1 MQLKLKNIVVCIIV
15 LAGISGNRLLG
26 QGEGQKL
33 EFETPRKTML
43 VLQYYI
49 AEEHFKPELAAKA
62 FKFEDP
68 GSKSSLETVEKLKKI
83 MVSRGLIIDPDKVP
97 NDKNYMDSASGEN
110 RYTPFKS
117 FSDICLKK
125 YKDKWLV
132 SKSSIA
138 AIDELYDGIF
148 RVSTDSFIQSFPP
161 FLQMEYLGI
170 KVWQVVGYLIYIIIG
185 IILYKLLDIVFKR
198 FIKYLIKKIFKSQ
211 LVAKLTDRVAHLIS
225 LTIIVVLFHVY
236 TPLLILP
243 IEVNFVL
250 NIIYK
255 LAIPLL
261 LTLIAYRIAD
271 VAADIFD
278 KLAARTATKMDDK
291 LSPLIRKALKFIV
304 IIAGLIYTLN
314 AFDIELAPVLAGVSI
329 GGIAIAF
336 AAQDTIRHLFGSVTV
351 FTDRPFEVG
360 DWIVFEGNEGV
371 VEEVGVRS
379 SRIRTFYNS
388 ILTVPNGKL
397 SDMVIDNMGRRQFR
411 RYRTMIAVTYDTPIK
426 VLNVFTEGLRKIIL
440 NHPKTKKDNYAVY
453 LNDFSESSLHIL
465 FNVHIEVSELSDE
478 FQARHELIT
487 KILALADRL
496 NVRFAFPTRTM
507 HMETFPQTQGLTP
520 VYPEDENQLE
530 AKMIEFFN
538 ESEINE
544 VNNENK

>member
-1 MQLKLKNIVVCIIV
+1 MYE
-15 LAGISGNRLLG
+15 S
-26 QGEGQKL
+26 
-33 EFETPRKTML
+33 
-43 VLQYYI
+43 
-49 AEEHFKPELAAKA
+49 
-62 FKFEDP
+62 
-68 GSKSSLETVEKLKKI
+68 
-83 MVSRGLIIDPDKVP
+83 
-97 NDKNYMDSASGEN
+97 
-110 RYTPFKS
+110 
-117 FSDICLKK
+117 
-125 YKDKWLV
+125 
-132 SKSSIA
+132 
-138 AIDELYDGIF
+138 IF
-148 RVSTDSFIQSFPP
+148 RVGTDSFIQSFPP
-161 FLQMEYLGI
+161 FLHLEYLGI
-170 KVWQVVGYLIYIIIG
+170 KLWQVAAFLMYILIG

-198 FIKYLIKKIFKSQ
+198 FIKYLIKRMFKSQ
-211 LVAKLTDRVAHLIS
+211 LVTKLTDRVAHLIS
-225 LTIIVVLFHVY
+225 LTIIVLLFHVY
-236 TPLLILP
+236 TPLLMLP

-261 LTLIAYRIAD
+261 LTLIAYRTAD

-291 LSPLIRKALKFIV
+291 LSPLIRKALKFLVIV
-304 IIAGLIYTLN
+304 TGLIYTLN
-314 AFDIELAPVLAGVSI
+314 AFDIELAPILAGVSI

-397 SDMVIDNMGRRQFR
+397 SDMIIDNMGRRQFR
-411 RYRTMIAVTYDTPIK
+411 RYRTMIAITYDTPPK
-426 VLNVFTEGLRKIIL
+426 VINVFTDGLRKIIQ
-440 NHPKTKKDNYAVY
+440 NHPKTKKDNFSVY

-465 FNVHIEVSELSDE
+465 FNVHLEVSELADE

-520 VYPEDENQLE
+520 VYPEDENQME

-544 VNNENK
+544 DNNGN